1 MEDRRPRNSGNKPVR
16 PANDPRKRGG
26 MTDSHRMEIQRRRTR
41 RQKLQRQY
49 KIVSWILTGIF
60 VVIFYA
66 VICLIIGNRKF
77 YDKTSIN
84 GIDVGKMKPK
94 EAARLVSNQY
104 DSDYSNAN
112 VRIELNGQRYTLDIS
127 EALDRDSYS
136 SVKDIQD
143 RTHRF
148 WIRGYG
154 FLKSKIG
161 GTDYNIYPEIG
172 DAQKLKK
179 LVESSDIM
187 KADLSREDG
196 YKIDNDKLILT
207 KGKGSYAVDVDKLVR
222 TISRQTGKG
231 DYDTVIKCPEKQS
244 DVDMD
249 ALYEKI
255 HCEPQDPTLDP
266 DDDYKVIEA
275 KDGVDFDLDA
285 AKMALSAAKTGEKVE
300 IPLVLTRAD
309 LTTAEYEKLL
319 FRDQISSYS
328 TEVDGSDNRKT
339 NVKLAAQ
346 YCDGTILMPGESFS
360 YNLGVGELTEER
372 GFLPGPSYADGE
384 SVLDMGGGICQ
395 VSSTLYMACLYA
407 NLEIDER
414 HCHPYPASY
423 VPAGLDATVAWGGC
437 DFVFTN
443 DTDYPIKI
451 TTTYDGYSTS
461 CTIWGTVTEPFSVEL
476 YTETLETEPY
486 ETKYE
491 LDKSLGKDEQ
501 ILDTTGIEGLTIQS
515 YRRVYDGE
523 GNVISDNPEAVSVY
537 SVRDEVY
544 KVGKLPKKDKTD
556 DKSGDK
562 TTEDSG
568 EKTKSDDDER
578 AEESSTSETSA
589 DGSDDTSAD
598 GTSESSS
605 EDSAEAV
612 SE

>member
-16 PANDPRKRGG
+16 PANDSPKRGG
-26 MTDSHRMEIQRRRTR
+26 MTDSQQMELQRMRTR

-60 VVIFYA
+60 VVILYA

-84 GIDVGKMKPK
+84 GIDVGKMKPT

-104 DSDYSNAN
+104 DRDYSSAS
-112 VRIELNGQRYTLDIS
+112 VRIELNGQRYTLNIS

-154 FLKSKIG
+154 FLKSKIS

-285 AKMALSAAKTGEKVE
+285 AKMALSGAKSGEKVE
-300 IPLVLTRAD
+300 IPLVLTSAD

-339 NVKLAAQ
+339 NVKLVAQ

-544 KVGKLPKKDKTD
+544 KVGKLPKKAKTD

-562 TTEDSG
+562 TTDDSG
-568 EKTKSDDDER
+568 EKTESDYDEDS
-578 AEESSTSETSA
+578 EESSTSEQL
-589 DGSDDTSAD
+589 
-598 GTSESSS
+598 
-605 EDSAEAV
+605 
-612 SE
+612 

>member
-1 MEDRRPRNSGNKPVR
+1 MN
-16 PANDPRKRGG
+16 
-26 MTDSHRMEIQRRRTR
+26 
-41 RQKLQRQY
+41 
-49 KIVSWILTGIF
+49 
-60 VVIFYA
+60 
-66 VICLIIGNRKF
+66 
-77 YDKTSIN
+77 
-84 GIDVGKMKPK
+84 
-94 EAARLVSNQY
+94 
-104 DSDYSNAN
+104 
-112 VRIELNGQRYTLDIS
+112 IS

-154 FLKSKIG
+154 FLKSKIS

-207 KGKGSYAVDVDKLVR
+207 KGKGNYAVDVDKLVR

-285 AKMALSAAKTGEKVE
+285 AKMALSGAKSGEKVE
-300 IPLVLTRAD
+300 IPLVLTSAD

-544 KVGKLPKKDKTD
+544 KVGKLPKKAKTD

-562 TTEDSG
+562 TMDDSG
-568 EKTKSDDDER
+568 EKTESDYDEDS
-578 AEESSTSETSA
+578 EESSTSEQL
-589 DGSDDTSAD
+589 
-598 GTSESSS
+598 
-605 EDSAEAV
+605 
-612 SE
+612 

>member
-26 MTDSHRMEIQRRRTR
+26 MTDSQRMEIQRRRTR

-66 VICLIIGNRKF
+66 VICLIIGNSKF
-77 YDKTSIN
+77 YEKTSIN

-104 DSDYSNAN
+104 DRDYSSAN

-161 GTDYNIYPEIG
+161 GPEYNIYPELG

-515 YRRVYDGE
+515 YRRVYDGD

-568 EKTKSDDDER
+568 EKTKSDDDEG
-578 AEESSTSETSA
+578 AEESS
-589 DGSDDTSAD
+589 
-598 GTSESSS
+598 TSESSS